1 MTGLVS
7 ILYWGVL
14 LGIFYLLI
22 IRPQQK
28 KNKQLKDLRTSLQV
42 GDTVIT
48 IGGISGRIVSIDEEN
63 VILSVEGSNL
73 KLKKWAIGSKDNF
86 Q

>member
-1 MTGLVS
+1 MPANYAT
-7 ILYWGVL
+7 ILYWAVL
-14 LGIFYLLI
+14 IGIFYMLI

-48 IGGISGRIVSIDEEN
+48 IGGIVGKIAYMNEEDVTIDVN
-63 VILSVEGSNL
+63 GTSLVI
-73 KLKKWAIGSKDNF
+73 KRWAIGSKAN
-86 Q
+86 